1 METTGL
7 LDMAISFSKLKN
19 PALAPTDQLMFGKF
33 KGCRVCDIVEDQFP
47 YLMWLD
53 ANKMVSFTTESKKLM
68 ATTADLAKAKRHY
81 EEEEKPYE
89 DGYSES
95 PGVHEINFDDVPF

>member
-1 METTGL
+1 
-7 LDMAISFSKLKN
+7 MAISFSKLKN

-53 ANKMVSFTTESKKLM
+53 ANKMVSFTTESKRLLVT
-68 ATTADLAKAKRHY
+68 AADLAKAKRHY

>member
-1 METTGL
+1 
-7 LDMAISFSKLKN
+7 MAISFSKLKN
-19 PALAPTDQLMFGKF
+19 PALAQTDQLMFGKF

-53 ANKMVSFTTESKKLM
+53 ANKMVSFTIESKRLLVT
-68 ATTADLAKAKRHY
+68 AADLAKAKRRY
-81 EEEEKPYE
+81 AGEVKPYE
-89 DGYSES
+89 YGYSES